1 MSDGVA
7 VCVLNIHVDAR
18 KNKTIDRLSQETRDI
33 PPPPPLLPSHYM
45 EHHTFYISASAGIPA
60 PDLGLISL

>member
-33 PPPPPLLPSHYM
+33 PPPSPPSSPLITWNIIHFTSQPQL
-45 EHHTFYISASAGIPA
+45 ASPLQI
-60 PDLGLISL
+60 LV

>member
-33 PPPPPLLPSHYM
+33 PPPSLPLLLLLSHYT
-45 EHHTFYISASAGIPA
+45 EQIIHFTSQPQLASPLQI
-60 PDLGLISL
+60 LV